1 MSPTVLRPVLL
12 GLAAVAAL
20 AVTLGVAVDAWRPA
34 VAGLAL
40 LQLVTAALVLRGRRT
55 PPAAVD
61 RSALDAVRR
70 LDERVQA
77 MDRRLVLETQAL
89 RGLLED
95 RAPGTDG

>member
-20 AVTLGVAVDAWRPA
+20 AVALGVVVDAWRPA

-55 PPAAVD
+55 APAAVD

-77 MDRRLVLETQAL
+77 MDRRQVLEAQAL
-89 RGLLED
+89 RQLLEE
-95 RAPGTDG
+95 RGPGSGL